1 MNNSLFSIQTQMF
14 IKYSFFPN
22 ENIKIKPI
30 GKWSPEV
37 CIIFTKTRDVYIG
50 KLYKQSKHQ
59 NHMLL
64 CMRQWSKYINETSE
78 ICSPEYKASINGN
91 YFPKIIV
98 EGEGYYICIMP
109 KLTYSNS
116 HLQKINDYRKI
127 GKALA
132 ILHKSAIPLSWNSDK
147 YFNFLETNSEVESYW
162 SLQTEKEKELF
173 IKTLEIGKQSKFN
186 SLTTQVTHND
196 IHPENMFQYKNKIL
210 FLDFDQ
216 MLISPRTNDIGQVVS
231 AFRLDESMATFKKS
245 IELVLDEYTKILA
258 LSSEEISL
266 IPYFALR
273 KLCISYVWFKGLAN
287 KHDKIA
293 YKSYKIIRKR
303 AFTLGK
309 YLKLI

>member
-1 MNNSLFSIQTQMF
+1 MF
-14 IKYSFFPN
+14 IKHSFFPN

-37 CIIFTKTRDVYIG
+37 CIIFTENRDVYIG
-50 KLYKQSKHQ
+50 KLYKQSKYK

-64 CMRQWSKYINETSE
+64 CIRQWSRYINETSE
-78 ICSPEYKASINGN
+78 ISSPEFKESINGN

-98 EGEGYYICIMP
+98 EDEGYYICIMP
-109 KLTYSNS
+109 KLTYSNF

-132 ILHKSAIPLSWNSDK
+132 VLHKSAIPLSWNSGK

-162 SLQTEKEKELF
+162 SLQTEKEKELLT
-173 IKTLEIGKQSKFN
+173 KTLEMHKHLKFN
-186 SLTTQVTHND
+186 NIVVQVTHND
-196 IHPENMFQYKNKIL
+196 IHPENVFQYKNKIL

-216 MLISPRTNDIGQVVS
+216 MLIGPRANDIGQAVS
-231 AFRLDESMATFKKS
+231 AFRLDESMSTFKRS
-245 IELVLDEYTKILA
+245 VELVLEEYTNILP
-258 LSSEEISL
+258 LSSKEISL

-273 KLCISYVWFKGLAN
+273 KLCISFVWFKGLAN

-293 YKSYKIIRKR
+293 HELYKIIHNR
-303 AFTLGK
+303 AFILGK